1 MSESLSYLIAE
12 GQIRRSLEKAMRIIL
27 LYDDMFYAKKEAR
40 FVCSLS
46 TCMEREHTVVHG
58 KNILNKKNNCP
69 DKGGRNQKE
78 SKEMLRNM
86 ADLTGRG
93 YI

>member
-1 MSESLSYLIAE
+1 MITCFMQRRKHVFVYGE
-12 GQIRRSLEKAMRIIL
+12 G
-27 LYDDMFYAKKEAR
+27 
-40 FVCSLS
+40 
-46 TCMEREHTVVHG
+46 THG
-58 KNILNKKNNCP
+58 CTWEEYSKQENNCP